1 MQKEPMK
8 NANLSTGVYSLSDFY
23 LAAFL
28 LQSGLELIRTERVG
42 PGRVI
47 FVLKDSPER
56 PGLIQDFYSH
66 KAKVDPMQYKDTVVN
81 LKSLIHGLQSN
92 GPA

>member
-1 MQKEPMK
+1 MK
-8 NANLSTGVYSLSDFY
+8 NANPPEGAYSLSDFY

-28 LQSGLELIRTERVG
+28 LQSGLELIRTEQVG
-42 PGRVI
+42 TSRVI

-56 PGLIQDFYSH
+56 PRLIQNFYSH
-66 KAKVDPMQYKDTVVN
+66 KAKVDPLQYKDMIVN

-92 GPA
+92 GPALA